1 MNSRNFSIQ
10 ITEFVIEG
18 FEKVERKMAIGVV
31 MLIVYVLIMLAN
43 TLNIVF
49 VILDKKLH
57 KPMYLLICNLAVV
70 DMLYSTSS
78 CPTMIGVL
86 LAGANTISYAACF
99 IQMFIFQVAETM
111 ELFALAVM
119 AFDRL
124 IAISFPLRYR
134 SILTNV
140 HTIAITYFLW
150 VAACAFITLMPVLLI
165 PMPHCSNRLTYAF
178 CDFPAVVRTSCLNP
192 SYYFNLATIVLF
204 FLLFFTSG
212 FICLSYAWIIS
223 VVLKSSKNETRKL
236 LSTCF
241 SHLIVVVCYYVPLF
255 VRVVFTRIGL
265 VLTLEERQGLM
276 IGAILGPSL
285 VNPFV
290 YCLRTKEIKNKL
302 FGIFK
307 KVKPIQ

>member
-1 MNSRNFSIQ
+1 MNLHNGSIQ
-10 ITEFVIEG
+10 ITEFVIGG
-18 FEKVERKMAIGVV
+18 FEEVGRQMEIGLVI
-31 MLIVYVLIMLAN
+31 LIVYVLLMLAN

-86 LAGANTISYAACF
+86 LAGVNTISYAACL
-99 IQMFIFQVAETM
+99 IQMFSFQVAETM

-124 IAISFPLRYR
+124 IAISFPLRYH

-140 HTIAITYFLW
+140 RTIAITYFLW
-150 VAACAFITLMPVLLI
+150 VAACGFVTLMPVLLI
-165 PMPHCSNRLTYAF
+165 PMPYCFNRLRYSF
-178 CDFPAVVRTSCLNP
+178 CDFPAVARTSCLNP
-192 SYYFNLATIVLF
+192 SYYFNLATIVWF
-204 FLLFFTSG
+204 FLLFFTFG
-212 FICLSYAWIIS
+212 FICISYVWIIS
-223 VVLKSSKNETRKL
+223 VVLRSSKNESRKV

-241 SHLIVVVCYYVPLF
+241 SHMLVVACYYVPLF
-255 VRVVFTRIGL
+255 VRIVFTRIGL

-285 VNPFV
+285 LNPFV
-290 YCLRTKEIKNKL
+290 YCLTTKEIKNKL